1 MLLDFFGLFV
11 VIELMF
17 SIALAYKR
25 LNEFLSTKFTPLI
38 YLALGFLSLAIGH
51 LLHAIMFFFDPIS
64 SEILLRTFELLS
76 GVMISLP
83 YVLRR
88 KREAV
93 ASLFMIPVILGGI
106 SSLIFLY
113 IAISLYSVYSENKN
127 TDTMLLCTSFML
139 LFLSEVMVAS
149 SLAPIIFS
157 GYFARIL
164 CFITLLYLTLRFR
177 K

>member
-17 SIALAYKR
+17 SIVLAYKR

-38 YLALGFLSLAIGH
+38 YLALGFLSLAVGH
-51 LLHAIMFFFDPIS
+51 FLHAIVFFFEPTL
-64 SEILLRTFELLS
+64 SEILLRAFELLS

-83 YVLRR
+83 YVLRKR
-88 KREAV
+88 KEVV
-93 ASLFMIPVILGGI
+93 ASLFMIPFILGGV

-113 IAISLYSVYSENKN
+113 IAISLYNVYSENKN

-139 LFLSEVMVAS
+139 LFLSEIMIAS
-149 SLAPIIFS
+149 SLAPIVFS

-164 CFITLLYLTLRFR
+164 CFVTFLYLALRFR